1 MTNFELSLQS
11 PRSAAKNRHWETT
24 THGMFNRAVS
34 GRRTRT
40 CGVVAGIAASL
51 ALSACGGGGTEQSAS
66 EPAATFPVSVA
77 VATFPTFQRLA
88 QSSRMVIAVRNTGQ
102 RAIPDIA
109 VTITD
114 PPYGTTVQAFGRY
127 LPQPGLA
134 SHSRPVWIVDRPPGP
149 CTFSC
154 LNGGPGGAVT
164 AYSNTWALGQ
174 LAPGQTATF
183 VWRVTAVV
191 AGTHVVRYEVA
202 AGLNGKAKA
211 QLSSGAIP
219 TGTFKVRI
227 VRQPQQSYVNSKGQI
242 VVVK

>member
-1 MTNFELSLQS
+1 M
-11 PRSAAKNRHWETT
+11 
-24 THGMFNRAVS
+24 
-34 GRRTRT
+34 
-40 CGVVAGIAASL
+40 VAGIAASL

-149 CTFSC
+149 CTFIC

-227 VRQPQQSYVNSKGQI
+227 VQQPQQSYVNSKGQI

>member
-1 MTNFELSLQS
+1 M
-11 PRSAAKNRHWETT
+11 
-24 THGMFNRAVS
+24 
-34 GRRTRT
+34 
-40 CGVVAGIAASL
+40 VAGIAASL

-227 VRQPQQSYVNSKGQI
+227 VQQPQQSYVNSKGQI